1 MEAESNGAKRRQRD
15 LRPTG
20 HPPRLVRNEG
30 RPKGVGLRGRWK
42 RPLSRSASTKSGLP
56 RQHRGVQI
64 VLSAGEVQVDGAM
77 SKESNS
83 RKRVF
88 FTKFTISHP
97 RTPSNLSESAKEIRK
112 KQTFAPF
119 FHCKRNPAY
128 FVDLWKMK
136 NATKTILIPYKREFS
151 WVSFGRRLPLIQVRK
166 THKLSTFVGLCTL

>member
-1 MEAESNGAKRRQRD
+1 MYSGASTLGRRIEGCRSGD
-15 LRPTG
+15 LDLPTYI
-20 HPPRLVRNEG
+20 RQWEQAT
-30 RPKGVGLRGRWK
+30 
-42 RPLSRSASTKSGLP
+42 ASTKPDRCECGLP

-88 FTKFTISHP
+88 FAKFTISHP

-112 KQTFAPF
+112 KQTFASF

-136 NATKTILIPYKREFS
+136 NATKTILIPYKREFW